1 MNSTSTIPA
10 PSVPP
15 ERVVI
20 FDTTLRDGEQSPGCS
35 MTVTEKLRVAEVLE
49 AMGVDVVEAGVP
61 IASDGDFQAVHE
73 VAKLVKGSVVCGLA
87 RAANGDIDRAAE
99 ALQPAERKRVH
110 TFIGTSPLHRK
121 YQLQLDAEQVH
132 ERVIESVT
140 RARRYTDDVEWS
152 GMDASRTEPDFLFR
166 CIESA
171 IKAGAT
177 TVNIP
182 DTVGYAYPEEFADLI
197 REIRN
202 NVPNIDKAVISVH
215 CHNDLGLAVA
225 NSLRAVEAGARQI
238 ECTINGIGERAGNC
252 ALEEVVMTLRTRS
265 DRLPYDSRIVS
276 QDI

>member
-49 AMGVDVVEAGVP
+49 AMGVDVIEAGFP

-73 VAKLVKGSVVCGLA
+73 GAKLVKGSVVCGLA

-99 ALQPAERKRVH
+99 ALQPALQRRIH

-121 YQLQLDAEQVH
+121 YQLQLDAEEVH
-132 ERVIESVT
+132 QRVIDSVT

-171 IKAGAT
+171 IDAGAT
-177 TVNIP
+177 TINMP
-182 DTVGYAYPEEFADLI
+182 DTVGYAYPEELAAVS
-197 REIRN
+197 RELMSS
-202 NVPNIDKAVISVH
+202 VPTVVRGIISVH
-215 CHNDLGLAVA
+215 CHNALAVRVA
-225 NSLRAVEAGARQI
+225 HSLLPVAAGARQM
-238 ECTINGIGERAGNC
+238 E
-252 ALEEVVMTLRTRS
+252 
-265 DRLPYDSRIVS
+265 
-276 QDI
+276 